1 MTRFCKSCYLIFGSW
16 FLKLKIWPGFP
27 QVSLPLLDAEP
38 EHFIMQGV
46 AWLSVALIK
55 HWTCTN
61 LTIMMRFASGFNVN
75 LGQEFSQKSVARAF
89 SRHRWIYRV
98 SQKRWLIE
106 KKNHNPTLSTV
117 RQNFTMNVI
126 WEDEKSI
133 SRHKWCQLLVIAAP
147 IAFWKCVFGTPCIQM
162 W

>member
-1 MTRFCKSCYLIFGSW
+1 MIVSGARRRAHSSQLETAREASTWLWEAARARLGIWPGGFRSGDDKWGWTNMTRFCKSCYLIFGSW
-16 FLKLKIWPGFP
+16 FSKLKIWPGFP
-27 QVSLPLLDAEP
+27 QVNLPHLDAEP

-46 AWLSVALIK
+46 SWLSVALIK

-106 KKNHNPTLSTV
+106 EKKS
-117 RQNFTMNVI
+117 
-126 WEDEKSI
+126 
-133 SRHKWCQLLVIAAP
+133 
-147 IAFWKCVFGTPCIQM
+147 
-162 W
+162 